1 MAGVTGVSERTQV
14 ESLSIEEFFRQQ
26 GRELRL
32 ERLSSSFASPVEITV
47 SDINRTGMFFT
58 GFTDYFL
65 SERVQIVGQT
75 EIAYL
80 STLSTKKRQAA
91 IHRLFGFTFP
101 CLIITKG
108 FDTPEGMLELSE
120 ERGIPILRTT
130 MSTTPFI
137 HRLTAYL
144 DRVFAPQ
151 TNIHG
156 TLVDV
161 YGVGLLFTG
170 RSAIGKSECAL
181 DLVERG
187 HRLVADDVVTV
198 VRRHGD
204 ILIGS
209 GNPVVRH
216 HMEIRGLGIIDVQS
230 VFGIR
235 AIRFQKRLE
244 VEVNLQEWK
253 SDADYERTGLEQKMT
268 TVLGVRIPLVVIPIF
283 PGKNITVI
291 AEVIALN
298 YLVKVYSHDPAKR
311 FNKALLDLMERKVGD
326 INAALGRDEEE
337 RDTTVN
343 IEDDTE

>member
-1 MAGVTGVSERTQV
+1 M
-14 ESLSIEEFFRQQ
+14 ESISVEEFFRQQ
-26 GRELRL
+26 ARELKL
-32 ERLSSSFASPVEITV
+32 ENLSSGFSSPVEITV
-47 SDINRTGMFFT
+47 SDINRTGMLFA

-65 SERVQIVGQT
+65 SERIQIVGQT

-80 STLSTKKRQAA
+80 STLSPKSRADA
-91 IHRLFGFTFP
+91 IERLFGFTFP

-108 FDTPEGMLELSE
+108 FDPPEEMLRLAEA
-120 ERGIPILRTT
+120 RGIPVLRTT
-130 MSTTPFI
+130 MSTTPFL

-144 DRVFAPQ
+144 DRAFAPQ
-151 TNIHG
+151 TTIHG

-161 YGVGLLFTG
+161 YGVGMLFTG
-170 RSAIGKSECAL
+170 RSSIGKSECAL

-198 VRRHGD
+198 VRRSGD

-209 GNPVVRH
+209 GNPIVRH

-235 AIRFQKRLE
+235 AIRFQKRVE

-253 SDADYERTGLEQKMT
+253 SHEDYERTGLEQKMT
-268 TVLGVRIPLVVIPIF
+268 TILGVRIPLVVIPIF

-311 FNKALLDLMERKVGD
+311 FNKRLMEYMERKKSGD
-326 INAALGRDEEE
+326 LDAALGRDEEE
-337 RDTTVN
+337 RNINVN

>member
-1 MAGVTGVSERTQV
+1 V
-14 ESLSIEEFFRQQ
+14 ESITIEEFFRQQ
-26 GRELRL
+26 GAELKL
-32 ERLSSSFASPVEITV
+32 EKLSASLASPVEITV
-47 SDINRTGMFFT
+47 SDINRTGMLFT

-65 SERVQIVGQT
+65 SERIQIVGQT

-80 STLSTKKRQAA
+80 ATLGPRKRKQA
-91 IHRLFGFTFP
+91 IERLFGFTFP

-108 FDTPEGMLELSE
+108 FDPPREILSLSAD
-120 ERGIPILRTT
+120 RGIPILRTT

-151 TNIHG
+151 TTIHG

-198 VRRHGD
+198 IRRHGD
-204 ILIGS
+204 ILIGT

-235 AIRFQKRLE
+235 SIRFQKRVE

-253 SDADYERTGLEQKMT
+253 SEADYERTGLDQKMT
-268 TVLGVRIPLVVIPIF
+268 TVLGVKIPLVVIPIF

-311 FNKALLDLMERKVGD
+311 FNKALLDLMQRKSGD
-326 INAALGRDEEE
+326 ITAALGRDEEE
-337 RDTTVN
+337 RDVTVN

>member
-1 MAGVTGVSERTQV
+1 MESITVAEFYKQQRRDLKLEQLTAG
-14 ESLSIEEFFRQQ
+14 LD
-26 GRELRL
+26 
-32 ERLSSSFASPVEITV
+32 SPMEITV
-47 SDINRTGMFFT
+47 SDINRPALLFT

-65 SERVQIVGQT
+65 SERIQIVGQT

-80 STLSTKKRQAA
+80 STLDERTEAEA
-91 IHRLFGFTFP
+91 VERLYNFTFP
-101 CLIITKG
+101 CLIVTKG
-108 FDTPEGMLELSE
+108 LEIPSKMLELSE
-120 ERGIPILRTT
+120 ARGIPVLRTT
-130 MSTTPFI
+130 ISTTPFI

-144 DRVFAPQ
+144 DRTFAPQ
-151 TNIHG
+151 TTIHG
-156 TLVDV
+156 SLVDV

-209 GNPVVRH
+209 GNPVLRH

-230 VFGIR
+230 IFGIR
-235 AIRFQKRLE
+235 SIRFQKRVE
-244 VEVNLQEWK
+244 VEVNLQEWR
-253 SDADYERTGLEQKMT
+253 DDGDYERTGLDQKT
-268 TVLGVRIPLVVIPIF
+268 TTILGVKIPMVGIPLF

-291 AEVIALN
+291 AEVVALN

-311 FNKALLDLMERKVGD
+311 FNKSLLDLMRRRAEDV
-326 INAALGRDEEE
+326 NAALGRDEEE
-337 RDTTVN
+337 RDITVN

>member
-1 MAGVTGVSERTQV
+1 M
-14 ESLSIEEFFRQQ
+14 ESITVEEFFRQQ
-26 GRELRL
+26 AGELKL
-32 ERLSSSFASPVEITV
+32 ERLSPSLTSPVEITV
-47 SDINRTGMFFT
+47 SDINRTGMLFA

-80 STLSTKKRQAA
+80 STLGDGEKKEA
-91 IHRLFGFTFP
+91 IERLFGFAFP

-108 FDTPEGMLELSE
+108 FDPPKAILDVGAA
-120 ERGIPILRTT
+120 RGVPILRTT
-130 MSTTPFI
+130 MSTTPFL

-144 DRVFAPQ
+144 DRIFAPQ
-151 TNIHG
+151 TTIHG

-187 HRLVADDVVTV
+187 HRLVADDVVSV
-198 VRRHGD
+198 IRRHGD

-235 AIRFQKRLE
+235 AIRFQKRVE

-253 SDADYERTGLEQKMT
+253 REGDYERTGLDQKMT
-268 TVLGVRIPLVVIPIF
+268 SILGVKIPLVVIPIF

-298 YLVKVYSHDPAKR
+298 YLVKVYSHDPARR
-311 FNKALLDLMERKVGD
+311 FNQALLDLMQRKSGD
-326 INAALGRDEEE
+326 ISAALGRDEEE
-337 RDTTVN
+337 RDVTVN

>member
-1 MAGVTGVSERTQV
+1 M
-14 ESLSIEEFFRQQ
+14 SIEEFLKQQ
-26 GRELRL
+26 GGDLKL
-32 ERLSSSFASPVEITV
+32 ENLCGGFASPVEISV
-47 SDINRTGMFFT
+47 SDINRTGMLFA

-65 SERVQIVGQT
+65 SERIQIVGQT

-80 STLSTKKRQAA
+80 STLDAEKRKEALG
-91 IHRLFGFTFP
+91 RLFGFTFP

-108 FDTPEGMLELSE
+108 FDPPEGMLALAEA
-120 ERGIPILRTT
+120 RGIPVLRTS

-151 TNIHG
+151 TTVHG
-156 TLVDV
+156 SLVDV
-161 YGVGLLFTG
+161 YGIGMLFTG

-204 ILIGS
+204 IIIGS

-235 AIRFQKRLE
+235 AIRFQKRVE
-244 VEVNLQEWK
+244 IEVNLQEWK
-253 SDADYERTGLEQKMT
+253 SHEDYERTGLEQKT
-268 TVLGVRIPLVVIPIF
+268 TDILGVKLPLVVIPIF

-298 YLVKVYSHDPAKR
+298 YLVKIYSHDPARR
-311 FNKALLDLMERKVGD
+311 FNKRLQDLMQRKAGD
-326 INAALGRDEEE
+326 IAAALVRDEEE
-337 RDTTVN
+337 RDINVN

>member
-1 MAGVTGVSERTQV
+1 M
-14 ESLSIEEFFRQQ
+14 ESISIEEFFRQQ
-26 GRELRL
+26 GRELKL
-32 ERLSSSFASPVEITV
+32 EKLSTELSSPVEITV
-47 SDINRTGMFFT
+47 SDINRTGMIFS

-65 SERVQIVGQT
+65 SERIQIVGQT
-75 EIAYL
+75 EVAYL
-80 STLSTKKRQAA
+80 STLSRKKREEAME
-91 IHRLFGFTFP
+91 RLFGFTFP

-108 FDTPEGMLELSE
+108 FDPPEGMLDRAAA
-120 ERGIPILRTT
+120 RGVSILRTT

-151 TNIHG
+151 TTIHG

-161 YGVGLLFTG
+161 YGVGILFTG
-170 RSAIGKSECAL
+170 RSEIGKSECAL

-209 GNPVVRH
+209 GNPVIRH

-230 VFGIR
+230 IFGIR
-235 AIRFQKRLE
+235 AIRFQKRVE

-253 SDADYERTGLEQKMT
+253 VHADYERTGLEQKMT
-268 TVLGVRIPLVVIPIF
+268 TILGVKIPLVVIPIY

-298 YLVKVYSHDPAKR
+298 YLVKVYSHDPARR
-311 FNKALLDLMERKVGD
+311 FNKALLDLMQSRLGD
-326 INAALGRDEEE
+326 VNAALGRDEEE
-337 RDTTVN
+337 RDISIN

>member
-1 MAGVTGVSERTQV
+1 M
-14 ESLSIEEFFRQQ
+14 ESISIEEFFRQQ
-26 GRELRL
+26 GRELKL
-32 ERLSSSFASPVEITV
+32 EKLSSELSSLVEITV
-47 SDINRTGMFFT
+47 SDINRTGMIFT

-65 SERVQIVGQT
+65 SERIQIVGQT

-80 STLSTKKRQAA
+80 SALSRKKRGGAME
-91 IHRLFGFTFP
+91 RLFGFTFP

-108 FDTPEGMLELSE
+108 FDPPEGMLDRAAA
-120 ERGIPILRTT
+120 RGIPILRTT

-151 TNIHG
+151 TTIHG

-161 YGVGLLFTG
+161 YGVGILFTG
-170 RSAIGKSECAL
+170 RSEIGKSECAL

-209 GNPVVRH
+209 GNPVIRH

-230 VFGIR
+230 IFGIR
-235 AIRFQKRLE
+235 AIRFQKRVE

-253 SDADYERTGLEQKMT
+253 VRADYERTGLEQKMT
-268 TVLGVRIPLVVIPIF
+268 TILGVKIPLVVIPIY

-298 YLVKVYSHDPAKR
+298 YLVKVYSHDPARR
-311 FNKALLDLMERKVGD
+311 FNKALLDLMQTRSGD
-326 INAALGRDEEE
+326 VNAALGRDEEE
-337 RDTTVN
+337 RDININ